1 MAVLAAAFAAHL
13 AAAVLSSVPL
23 LVAASAV
30 GLLADLHL
38 HLRHPALTGLLT
50 RVRLDVTARQLLRDL
65 LTITTLLRV
74 DGVHG
79 TRAYAPVLVG
89 LLALYAAHSACHA
102 LALLVRRAR
111 TLPVVT
117 RNIDATPLNPTPAPP
132 LLLARRPGHRLLLLS
147 LSVSAGLLTTAVT
160 GDALWAALGAA
171 SAAVAA
177 VGGAAYLAL
186 WLLPARRPVDGARAL
201 QWLDRWL
208 ADYRPTVGIYFSGG
222 AASAYQLNMWLST
235 LARLDGRPVV
245 VLRERPMVQRV
256 EATDIPVLCIPKVA
270 DVMRLEHSTL
280 KVLLHPSNSG
290 KTSQILRIP
299 TIKHAFTNHGE
310 SDKLSSC
317 NPYAKAYDEVWVAGP
332 AARERYALAD
342 IGVDDRDV
350 VEVGRPQLAPI
361 LPGSAAPA
369 GPMTTVLYA
378 PTWEGWDGQPGN
390 TSVVLA
396 GENIVRALL
405 ADPAVR
411 LLYKPH
417 PLTGSVDPRA
427 GRADRRIRAMITE
440 ACRERARTAA
450 GGAPTAS
457 STELARRA
465 AALDELTTAR
475 FRAAADDVER
485 MALQGTPAAGRAA
498 AVEAATAAWEDCY
511 WSAAPAWEHRVITDS
526 RPSLYSCF
534 NQADLLI
541 SDVSSVVSDFLAS
554 EKPHAVA
561 NTSGLAEDA
570 FRTAFPTVAAAT
582 IISPDAHEVPALL
595 DSVRDPERDGLGPAR
610 AALKE
615 RLLGPA
621 RPTSL
626 ERFKAAAR
634 ALAAAADERRSRQEV
649 GGTPAVARVVAP
661 REAGQGGGAAN
672 EPRPQARSAGR

>member
-1 MAVLAAAFAAHL
+1 MAAAFAAHL
-13 AAAVLSSVPL
+13 TAAVLSHVPL

-30 GLLADLHL
+30 SLLADLHL
-38 HLRHPALTGLLT
+38 HLCHPTLTGLLT
-50 RVRLDVTARQLLRDL
+50 RIRLDVTARQLLRDL
-65 LTITTLLRV
+65 LTTTTLLRV

-79 TRAYAPVLVG
+79 TRAYAPLLVG

-102 LALLVRRAR
+102 VALLVRRAR

-117 RNIDATPLNPTPAPP
+117 RNIDAAALNPTTAPP

-147 LSVSAGLLTTAVT
+147 LFVSAGLLATAVT
-160 GDALWAALGAA
+160 GNALWAALGAS
-171 SAAVAA
+171 SAALAA
-177 VGGAAYLAL
+177 VGGTVYLAL
-186 WLLPARRPVDGARAL
+186 WLLPGRRPVDGARAL
-201 QWLDRWL
+201 EWLDRWL

-222 AASAYQLNMWLST
+222 AASAYQVNMWLST

-245 VLRERPMVQRV
+245 VLRERLMVQRL
-256 EATDIPVLCIPKVA
+256 EATDIPVLCIPKVT
-270 DVMRLEHSTL
+270 DLMRLEHSTL
-280 KVLLHPSNSG
+280 QVLLHPSNSG

-361 LPGSAAPA
+361 LPGKGAPQ
-369 GPMTTVLYA
+369 GPWTTVLYA

-390 TSVVLA
+390 TSIVLA

-405 ADPAVR
+405 GDRAVR

-427 GRADRRIRAMITE
+427 GRADRRIRAMIADAT
-440 ACRERARTAA
+440 RERAQCAAWDASASPRTA
-450 GGAPTAS
+450 
-457 STELARRA
+457 LARHT
-465 AALDELTTAR
+465 AALDGLTTAR
-475 FRAAADDVER
+475 FRAAADEVER
-485 MALQGTPAAGRAA
+485 MALQGAPAPGRAA
-498 AVEAATAAWEDCY
+498 AVEAATAAWEESY
-511 WSAAPAWEHRVITDS
+511 WSAAPAWEHRIITDA

-534 NQADLLI
+534 NEADLLI

-561 NTSGLAEDA
+561 NTSGLDENA
-570 FRTAFPTVAAAT
+570 FRSAFPTAAAAT
-582 IISPDAHEVPALL
+582 ILSPDAHEVPGLL
-595 DSVRDPERDGLGPAR
+595 DSVRNQERDSLGPAR

-621 RPTSL
+621 EPTSL

-634 ALAAAADERRSRQEV
+634 ALAAAADERHAACQEV
-649 GGTPAVARVVAP
+649 REPTAVARVVGP
-661 REAGQGGGAAN
+661 RGAALGGGVPRTS
-672 EPRPQARSAGR
+672 EPEAQSRR